1 MHTRYHYLEIPV
13 INMNPRAFRVV
24 LVLWPILDTL
34 IIRGTGSGMNEG
46 HICTMQ
52 SRNVKLSVDS
62 I

>member
-1 MHTRYHYLEIPV
+1 
-13 INMNPRAFRVV
+13 MNPRAFRVV

-34 IIRGTGSGMNEG
+34 IIRGTGSRMNEG

-62 I
+62 ILIPQPHPQVAWR